1 MLDRDS
7 DFARNSHTERSG
19 EEQMT
24 SDDETL
30 RKTRAQR
37 LREQIKQ
44 LLSPKD
50 KTEPESKPEE
60 KASETEV
67 PKSESP
73 RDFIHRKMR
82 KSEDEAKTSNSSED
96 KG

>member
-7 DFARNSHTERSG
+7 DLARNSHTERSG

-24 SDDETL
+24 NDDETR
-30 RKTRAQR
+30 RKARAQR

-44 LLSPKD
+44 LVSPKD
-50 KTEPESKPEE
+50 KAEPESKSEE

-82 KSEDEAKTSNSSED
+82 KSEDEGKTSNSSED